1 MLTLISV
8 SEVENQYIEE
18 SKDNAIQNIQNKS
31 VGGISSSENLSIKTT
46 LSNCINELTKAIQQS
61 TTSSLP
67 HFIIVDDLLA
77 TGGTL
82 VAAIKLIESLGGIVV
97 GVACVIELEDLKGRE
112 VLSGYNVFSL
122 LKY

>member
-31 VGGISSSENLSIKTT
+31 VGGISSSDNLSIKTT

-77 TGGTL
+77 FGFQIDSVIQNIRNIRSL
-82 VAAIKLIESLGGIVV
+82 VEDSFSVLIFL
-97 GVACVIELEDLKGRE
+97 VIL
-112 VLSGYNVFSL
+112 
-122 LKY
+122 